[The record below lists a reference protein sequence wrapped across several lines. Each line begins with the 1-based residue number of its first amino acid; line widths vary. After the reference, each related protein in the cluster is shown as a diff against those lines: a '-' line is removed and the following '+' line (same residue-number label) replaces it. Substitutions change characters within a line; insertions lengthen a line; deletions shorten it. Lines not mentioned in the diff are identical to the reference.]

1 MVVSQR
7 VAVEYK
13 GDEVDIQVDIW
24 DKKIQDL
31 EIWDDEIQGEDIQE
45 KAEGEDGGE
54 QVEVGVV
61 EVVAVVLDSFEWN

>member
-13 GDEVDIQVDIW
+13 GDEVDIW

-31 EIWDDEIQGEDIQE
+31 EIWDEEIQGEDIQE
-45 KAEGEDGGE
+45 KVEGEVGDE